1 MGSELKEI
9 QPGHIVLEA
18 VHRAVDH
25 ADDHL
30 ARRAHARGVEMPADD
45 RAGLVRGTHVQ
56 MAVVFAVHRVHR
68 AGQRHDLVRAG
79 ERERVV
85 LVLVHVVHAD
95 GELVRRTERLNAR
108 QTDIFLFA
116 QRAKLRRDLLAA
128 VEARNDRISK
138 TPLVHSLYLL
148 CMGCICIIAARRA

>member
-1 MGSELKEI
+1 M
-9 QPGHIVLEA
+9 
-18 VHRAVDH
+18 
-25 ADDHL
+25 DDHL
-30 ARRAHARGVEMPADD
+30 ACRAHARAVQMSADD
-45 RAGLVRGTHVQ
+45 RAGLVRGAHMQV
-56 MAVVFAVHRVHR
+56 AVVFAVHRVHR

-79 ERERVV
+79 KGERVV

-95 GELVRRTERLNAR
+95 GELVRRAERLNAR

-128 VEARNDRISK
+128 VEARDDRFLK
-138 TPLVHSLYLL
+138 TPVVHSLYLL